1 MRLHPLLA
9 SFLLSVGS
17 AALAFL
23 AAIAVD
29 AVGLG
34 PVAASATAAV
44 IVTAAYALRP
54 VDGLLAF
61 GLLLLL
67 TGTVAFWTGV
77 DVRYG
82 DEIGVV
88 LLVVTALAVHRRRLA
103 FPRPG
108 WREVALGV
116 FFAAGIFSSLA
127 QAVPAEVWILGLA
140 LLAKTFV
147 FLYLVMSLR
156 VTPAEVG
163 RMSTVA
169 LAVALV
175 ILGIGVIELLAPDS
189 VAQALGVFPFDRKR
203 GAVEVVNSW
212 FTHPALYGWLA
223 AFIAL
228 FLFARFA
235 VLRRTWTLVLGV
247 VLVGAAVIS
256 GRRTPAI
263 SILIG
268 LAVGALHQVRA
279 RRVSWRAWASIAA
292 GALLVAAISIPTMG
306 EFYARTFNQYF
317 GRPARI
323 MEVFEP
329 NPRARAVMELHPRV
343 ALYAASVAIARDELP
358 LGVGIGRFGSHMSRA
373 EYSPVYQR
381 YKLHRIFGL
390 RERRPIAVTDT
401 FWPMVLGETGVIGFL
416 GAVTFFALLLRDVW
430 RAAVPNGSPETAAF
444 TLGALMVFV
453 EAITRS
459 VAAPV
464 FLAPPI
470 AYWAFGAVGLA
481 FALRAGAS
489 GDADPSK
496 A

>member
-44 IVTAAYALRP
+44 IVATAYALRP

-108 WREVALGV
+108 WRELALGV
-116 FFAAGIFSSLA
+116 FFVAGIVSSLV

-147 FLYLVMSLR
+147 FLYLVMSVR
-156 VTPAEVG
+156 VTSDEVR

-175 ILGIGVIELLAPDS
+175 ILGIGVIELLAPDW
-189 VAQALGVFPFDRKR
+189 R
-203 GAVEVVNSW
+203 GARARGLPVRSEARSGRGGELVVHPSGALRLARARSSRCSSS
-212 FTHPALYGWLA
+212 PALPCCG
-223 AFIAL
+223 
-228 FLFARFA
+228 
-235 VLRRTWTLVLGV
+235 GH
-247 VLVGAAVIS
+247 
-256 GRRTPAI
+256 GRW
-263 SILIG
+263 S
-268 LAVGALHQVRA
+268 
-279 RRVSWRAWASIAA
+279 SAS
-292 GALLVAAISIPTMG
+292 
-306 EFYARTFNQYF
+306 
-317 GRPARI
+317 
-323 MEVFEP
+323 
-329 NPRARAVMELHPRV
+329 
-343 ALYAASVAIARDELP
+343 
-358 LGVGIGRFGSHMSRA
+358 
-373 EYSPVYQR
+373 
-381 YKLHRIFGL
+381 
-390 RERRPIAVTDT
+390 
-401 FWPMVLGETGVIGFL
+401 
-416 GAVTFFALLLRDVW
+416 
-430 RAAVPNGSPETAAF
+430 
-444 TLGALMVFV
+444 
-453 EAITRS
+453 
-459 VAAPV
+459 
-464 FLAPPI
+464 
-470 AYWAFGAVGLA
+470 
-481 FALRAGAS
+481 
-489 GDADPSK
+489 
-496 A
+496 